1 MLFSL
6 LVVVEFKFN
15 DSVLNETANVD
26 DCSVVTL
33 SVVVNF
39 IFVLELVIS
48 IVVASVDDKEEF
60 NGFFGVIDVPV
71 VVVVFVN

>member
-1 MLFSL
+1 
-6 LVVVEFKFN
+6 
-15 DSVLNETANVD
+15 
-26 DCSVVTL
+26 
-33 SVVVNF
+33 VVNF

-71 VVVVFVN
+71 VVVVVFVN